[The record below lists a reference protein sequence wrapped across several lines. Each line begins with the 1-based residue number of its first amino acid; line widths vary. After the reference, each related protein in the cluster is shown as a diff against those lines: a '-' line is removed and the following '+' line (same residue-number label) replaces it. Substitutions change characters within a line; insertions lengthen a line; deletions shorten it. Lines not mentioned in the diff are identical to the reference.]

1 LGLQGKSKKDL
12 EFNIKRPNGMIITTG
27 PTGSGKT
34 TTLYAILNELND
46 EATKIITM
54 EDPIE
59 YKLQGLNQSQVDSSK
74 GYTFAD
80 GLKSILRQD
89 PDIVMVGEIRDLE
102 TAEVAINAA
111 LTGHLMISTI
121 HTNSAAGAIPRFL
134 AMGVKPFLL
143 APSINAIMGQ
153 RLLRRLCKECKKE
166 HTPEPETLEKV
177 KKILSEIS
185 PASGDQLSE
194 DELNNLKFYT
204 AEGCDK
210 CHGGYKGRVG
220 VYEVLTMNEEV
231 EQMILSGKVS
241 ETDAQNIATKSGMV
255 TMVQDALLKAKDG
268 ITSIEEV
275 FDKTE

>member
-1 LGLQGKSKKDL
+1 LRGRSFKDL

-34 TTLYAILNELND
+34 TTLYAILNKLNND
-46 EATKIITM
+46 ATKIITF

-59 YKLQGLNQSQVDSSK
+59 YKLSGINQSQVDPRR
-74 GYTFAD
+74 GYNFAA
-80 GLKSILRQD
+80 GLRSILRQD

-102 TAEVAINAA
+102 TAETAINAA

-143 APSINAIMGQ
+143 APAINAVMGQ
-153 RLLRRLCKECKKE
+153 RLIRKLCPHCREE
-166 HTPEPETLEKV
+166 YIPEPEVLARINKLLE
-177 KKILSEIS
+177 EIS
-185 PASGDQLSE
+185 PASGDTLTREQI
-194 DELNNLKFYT
+194 DQLKFYRPK
-204 AEGCDK
+204 GCAK
-210 CHGGYKGRVG
+210 CNHGYKGRIG
-220 VYEVLTMNEEV
+220 VYEIMTMNEKV

-241 ETDAQNIATKSGMV
+241 EYDAQKIAVDIGMV
-255 TMVQDALLKAKDG
+255 TMVQDGLLKASQG
-268 ITSIEEV
+268 ITSVEEV